1 MKRQGWWNDF
11 GLRSWQFWVIFGIL
25 VPIIFVI
32 IKYFTSGFD

>member
-1 MKRQGWWNDF
+1 M
-11 GLRSWQFWVIFGIL
+11 LRPGSWQFWVIFGIL